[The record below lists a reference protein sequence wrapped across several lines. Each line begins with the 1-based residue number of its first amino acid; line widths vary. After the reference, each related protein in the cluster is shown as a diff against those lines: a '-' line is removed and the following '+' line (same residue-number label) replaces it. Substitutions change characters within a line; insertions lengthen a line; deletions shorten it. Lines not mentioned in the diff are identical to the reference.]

1 MTHHDLLTA
10 LEDGLES
17 QRISPYLA
25 AYIAGEVLNVEARS
39 TGYDDQIRLDDAI
52 EVGTDRRLASVR
64 QHVF

>member
-1 MTHHDLLTA
+1 MTHHDLLTV

-25 AYIAGEVLNVEARS
+25 AYIAAEVLDVEARS

-52 EVGTDRRLASVR
+52 DMGSDRRLALVR
-64 QHVF
+64 QRVF